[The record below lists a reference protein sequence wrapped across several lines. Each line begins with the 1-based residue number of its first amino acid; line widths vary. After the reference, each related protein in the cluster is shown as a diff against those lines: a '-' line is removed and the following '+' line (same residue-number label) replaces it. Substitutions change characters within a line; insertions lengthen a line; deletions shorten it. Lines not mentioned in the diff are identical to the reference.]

1 MSAESSQNTPGKL
14 AGRTAL
20 ITGAGTGIGQAVAEA
35 FAAEAA
41 TVVCADISLES
52 AQAVA
57 DGITAAGGRAL
68 AVHCDV
74 SDPDQARAAVEFTAT
89 ESAAVKP
96 AATESTAVKSTAP
109 DTGGL
114 HILVCNAAVLT
125 PLATVEELS
134 LEDWRRAWSV
144 NVTGAFL
151 MCKYALPA
159 MRASGGG
166 SIILMASQMGRVAY
180 AGQATYC
187 ATKGALLQLAKGMA
201 LDHCGDGIRVNTLSP
216 GGVATDRLAQRFGSL
231 ESAQKEWGPRHPM
244 GRLGDPAEIAR
255 GAVFLASGDSSFMTG
270 ADLLIDGGYTAW

>member
-35 FAAEAA
+35 FAAESAA
-41 TVVCADISLES
+41 VVCADISLES

-57 DGITAAGGRAL
+57 AGITASGGRSL
-68 AVHCDV
+68 AVRCDV
-74 SDPDQARAAVEFTAT
+74 SDPDQAKVAVEFTA
-89 ESAAVKP
+89 A
-96 AATESTAVKSTAP
+96 ESTVAE
-109 DTGGL
+109 TGGL

-134 LEDWRRAWSV
+134 LEDWQRALSV
-144 NVTGAFL
+144 NLTGAFL
-151 MCKYALPA
+151 MCKYALPF
-159 MRASGGG
+159 MRAGGGG

-180 AGQATYC
+180 AGQAAYC
-187 ATKGALLQLAKGMA
+187 TTKGALLQLAKGMA
-201 LDHCGDGIRVNTLSP
+201 LDHCGDAIRVNTLSP
-216 GGVATDRLAQRFGSL
+216 GGIATNRLAQRFGSL
-231 ESAQKEWGPRHPM
+231 ESAQKEWGPMHPM
-244 GRLGDPAEIAR
+244 GRLGEPEEIAR